1 MHVFIPGSSFS
12 VKQLPTPSS
21 SLPAQANAKL
31 NFVSSLKTC
40 CNTHLHFFNNN
51 MQQIFITQLLGLSAF
66 SNTNWFFVCFWYDTS
81 FTHTHTQT
89 HTSICK
95 YVHACTPTLPDM
107 PICVCM
113 YVHVCMCT
121 HTHTHTHTLSVC
133 LSVSL
138 SLCDKIPTS
147 PPVFLKQRN

>member
-1 MHVFIPGSSFS
+1 MCLFRGRLS
-12 VKQLPTPSS
+12 VWNNYLPHHHLCQPKPMPSWTLS
-21 SLPAQANAKL
+21 HLWRHAA
-31 NFVSSLKTC
+31 
-40 CNTHLHFFNNN
+40 THNYIFFNNN